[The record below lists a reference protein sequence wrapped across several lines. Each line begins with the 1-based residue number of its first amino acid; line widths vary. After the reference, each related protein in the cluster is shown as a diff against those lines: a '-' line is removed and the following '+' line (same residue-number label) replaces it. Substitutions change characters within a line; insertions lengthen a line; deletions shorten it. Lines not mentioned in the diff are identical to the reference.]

1 MIKMRRIT
9 IVAMTLLMGLSACND
24 LLDLKPMSQISQ
36 ADYFQTETDLQ
47 LFSNPFYNNLLD
59 KSPYD
64 LQSDLYVC
72 QNLSDIMLG
81 GTKRTVPASGGG
93 WSWTDLRRM
102 NTLIAYADQCKD
114 ENAVIKYTALTR
126 FFRAFFYFE
135 KIKRFGDVP
144 WYEVELGSAD
154 KELYNPRDS
163 REFVMTKMIEDID
176 YAIANLPSKQEE
188 KSSPYRVNKY
198 AAMALKAQFC
208 LYEGTYRKYHSLN
221 LEGHDYKYYLEQ
233 SAVAAQNLMNDGVYS
248 LYSTNHPESDYLT
261 LFAEEN
267 ADPNEYI
274 LAIKFDYGLSIY
286 HNATA
291 HTLVPTQG
299 RPGLTRKMVNTY
311 LKKDGTAF
319 TNQSGWQEMS
329 FIDEMKDRDPRLAQ
343 SIRTPGYTRIGQTT
357 VLAPDLSTSV
367 TGYQPIKFV
376 QDPNASGGNVDRN
389 DRSTCDLPVYRYAE
403 VLLNYAEAKAELGTL
418 TQTDLD
424 ESINLIRQ
432 RAGMPNLDMNAA
444 NANPDRYLSDAETG
458 YPNVTDA
465 NKGVILEIRR
475 ERGIELN
482 QEGFRFDDLVRWKA
496 GYCINQST
504 YGMYFPG
511 PGAYDLS
518 GDGNADVTL
527 YANGTPKP
535 DVTSGIAYEIGS
547 EIILSGGDKGY
558 VFYHE
563 NIERTPFDEGRD
575 YLYPIPINERSL
587 NHNLT
592 QNPGW
597 NDGLSF

>member
-1 MIKMRRIT
+1 MKRFT
-9 IVAMTLLMGLSACND
+9 IVAITLLMGLSACND

-36 ADYFQTETDLQ
+36 ADYFQTETDLE

-72 QNLSDIMLG
+72 QNLSDEMLG

-154 KELYNPRDS
+154 EELYNPRDS

-176 YAIANLPSKQEE
+176 YAIANLPNKKEE
-188 KSSPYRVNKY
+188 TSSPYRVNKY
-198 AAMALKAQFC
+198 AALALKAQFC
-208 LYEGTYRKYHSLN
+208 LYEGTYRKYHSIN
-221 LEGHDYKYYLEQ
+221 LEGHDYQYYLEQ
-233 SAVAAQNLMNDGVYS
+233 SAAAAQNLMNDGQYT

-267 ADPNEYI
+267 ANPNEYI
-274 LAIKFDYGLSIY
+274 LAIKFDYGLNIY

-299 RPGLTRKMVNTY
+299 RPGLTRKFVNTY
-311 LKKDGTAF
+311 LKKDGTAY
-319 TNQSGWQEMS
+319 TDQPGWQEMS
-329 FIDEMKDRDPRLAQ
+329 FIDEMTDRDPRLAQ

-357 VLAPDLSTSV
+357 VLAPDLSISV

-376 QDPNASGGNVDRN
+376 QDPKASGGNVDRN

-424 ESINLIRQ
+424 KSINLIRQ
-432 RAGMPNLDMNAA
+432 RAGMPNLDMNTA

-458 YPNVTDA
+458 YPNVTGS

-475 ERGIELN
+475 ERAIELN

-496 GYCINQST
+496 GYCINQSI

-527 YANGTPKP
+527 YANGTSKP
-535 DVTSGIAYEIGS
+535 DVTSGIAFEIGN

-558 VFYHE
+558 VFYHK
-563 NIERTPFDEGRD
+563 NIERTPFDEVRD

>member
-1 MIKMRRIT
+1 MIKMKRFT
-9 IVAMTLLMGLSACND
+9 IVAILFMGLSACND
-24 LLDLKPMSQISQ
+24 LLDLKPLSQISQ
-36 ADYFQTETDLQ
+36 EDYFQTETDLQ

-64 LQSDLYVC
+64 MQSDLYIC
-72 QNLSDIMLG
+72 QNLSDEMLG

-102 NTLIAYADQCKD
+102 NTLIAYAGQCKD
-114 ENAVIKYTALTR
+114 EDAVIKYTALTR

-144 WYEVELGSAD
+144 WYEIELGSAD
-154 KELYNPRDS
+154 EELYNARDS

-176 YAIANLPSKQEE
+176 YAIANLPDKKEE
-188 KSSPYRVNKY
+188 TSSPYRVNKY

-221 LEGHDYKYYLEQ
+221 LEGHDYNYYLEQ
-233 SAVAAQNLMNDGVYS
+233 SAAAAQNLMNDGAYK
-248 LYSTNHPESDYLT
+248 LYSTNHPEKDYLT

-274 LAIKFDYGLSIY
+274 FAIKFDYGLSIY

-329 FIDEMKDRDPRLAQ
+329 FIEEMTDRDPRLAQ

-357 VLAPDLSTSV
+357 VLAPDLSVSV

-376 QDPNASGGNVDRN
+376 QDPTASGGNVDRN

-403 VLLNYAEAKAELGTL
+403 VLLNYAEAKAELGNL
-418 TQTDLD
+418 TQADLD
-424 ESINLIRQ
+424 KSINLIRQ
-432 RAGMPNLDMNAA
+432 RAGMPGLDMNVA
-444 NANPDRYLSDAETG
+444 NASPDRYLSDAETG
-458 YPNVTDA
+458 YPNVTGA

-475 ERGIELN
+475 ERAIELN

-496 GYCINQST
+496 GYCIDQST

-518 GDGNADVTL
+518 GDGQADVTL

-535 DVTSGIAYEIGS
+535 VVTSGVAYEIGN
-547 EIILSGGDKGY
+547 EIILSGGNKGY
-558 VFYHE
+558 IYYHK
-563 NIERTPFDEGRD
+563 NIERTAFDEGRD

>member
-1 MIKMRRIT
+1 MIKMKHFT
-9 IVAMTLLMGLSACND
+9 IVAIILIMGLSACDD
-24 LLDLKPMSQISQ
+24 LLDLKPLSKISE

-72 QNLSDIMLG
+72 QNLSDEMLG

-102 NTLIAYADQCKD
+102 NTLIAYADQCAD
-114 ENAVIKYTALTR
+114 EDAVIKYTALTR

-135 KIKRFGDVP
+135 KTKRFGDVP
-144 WYEVELGSAD
+144 WYEAELGSAD
-154 KELYNPRDS
+154 EELYNARDS
-163 REFVMTKMIEDID
+163 RELIMTKMIEDID
-176 YAIANLPSKQEE
+176 YAIANLPTKAEE
-188 KSSPYRVNKY
+188 TSSPYRVNKY

-208 LYEGTYRKYHSLN
+208 LFEGTYRKYHSLT
-221 LEGHDYKYYLEQ
+221 LEGHNYEYYLEQ
-233 SAVAAQNLMNDGVYS
+233 SASAAQNLMNDGVYS
-248 LYSTNHPESDYLT
+248 LYSTNNPESDYLT
-261 LFAEEN
+261 LFAQEN

-329 FIDEMKDRDPRLAQ
+329 FIEEMQDRDPRLAQ

-357 VLAPDLSTSV
+357 VLAPDLLTSV

-376 QDPNASGGNVDRN
+376 QDPTASGGNVDRN

-418 TQTDLD
+418 IQTDLD
-424 ESINLIRQ
+424 QSVNLIRQ
-432 RAGMPNLDMNAA
+432 RAGMPDLDMNTA
-444 NANPDRYLSDAETG
+444 NANPDRYLSDEETG
-458 YPNVTDA
+458 YPNVTGT

-475 ERGIELN
+475 ERSIELN

-496 GYCINQST
+496 GYCIDQST
-504 YGMYFPG
+504 YGMYFSG

-527 YANGTPKP
+527 YANGTAKP
-535 DVTSGIAYEIGS
+535 EVTSGVAYEIGN
-547 EIILSGGDKGY
+547 EILLSGDDKGY
-558 VFYHE
+558 IYYHKD
-563 NIERTPFDEGRD
+563 IERTSFNEERD

-587 NHNLT
+587 NPNLT